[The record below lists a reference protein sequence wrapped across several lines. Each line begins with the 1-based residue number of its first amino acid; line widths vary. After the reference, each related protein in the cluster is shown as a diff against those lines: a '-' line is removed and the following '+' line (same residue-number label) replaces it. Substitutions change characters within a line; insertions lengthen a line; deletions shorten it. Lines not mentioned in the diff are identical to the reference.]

1 MCENAAP
8 GGCAARADVGIGPY
22 SKDESQSVRRKRF
35 GSAATRTRNARDLR
49 RDCELVRSPQTLRR
63 GRCGHRPL
71 QQGRKS
77 VRSPQA
83 LWQRGHADAQCAPL
97 RRDCE
102 LVRSPQT
109 LRRGRCLHRP
119 EPAAGGSLP
128 RRRSGSGYLSGSLN
142 ACDSVVGAAISR
154 PELAAFGG
162 SPPGS
167 RSGKRAAISRPYD
180 VAGSWCVR
188 QRPSGI
194 AAMRA
199 RDARD
204 PRRESDARRRKR
216 RPIPLYISCRV
227 FFISQNT
234 APPPWA
240 WEAARHLLSLH
251 RTQ

>member
-22 SKDESQSVRRKRF
+22 SKDESQSVRRKRS
-35 GSAATRTRNARDLR
+35 GSAATRTRNARD
-49 RDCELVRSPQTLRR
+49 
-63 GRCGHRPL
+63 
-71 QQGRKS
+71 
-77 VRSPQA
+77 
-83 LWQRGHADAQCAPL
+83 L

-128 RRRSGSGYLSGSLN
+128 RRRFGSGYLSGSLN

-180 VAGSWCVR
+180 AAGSWCVR

-204 PRRESDARRRKR
+204 PRRESGARQQKR
-216 RPIPLYISCRV
+216 WPVSPAHSPQHL
-227 FFISQNT
+227 FISQNT

-240 WEAARHLLSLH
+240 WEAARRSFSLH

>member
-1 MCENAAP
+1 MP
-8 GGCAARADVGIGPY
+8 I
-22 SKDESQSVRRKRF
+22 
-35 GSAATRTRNARDLR
+35 
-49 RDCELVRSPQTLRR
+49 
-63 GRCGHRPL
+63 
-71 QQGRKS
+71 
-77 VRSPQA
+77 
-83 LWQRGHADAQCAPL
+83 
-97 RRDCE
+97 
-102 LVRSPQT
+102 
-109 LRRGRCLHRP
+109 HRP

-167 RSGKRAAISRPYD
+167 RSGKRAVISRPYD

-204 PRRESDARRRKR
+204 PRRESGARQQKR
-216 RPIPLYISCRV
+216 RPIPLPIPRSIFSSHKTPRRLPGLGRRRSVYCPFIGRSNTGRCPHSGRPSCGSPRG
-227 FFISQNT
+227 
-234 APPPWA
+234 WRL
-240 WEAARHLLSLH
+240 AARHAFAQCH
-251 RTQ
+251 YRTIRCRHIPVFPQVGQVNRRFVKVW